1 MMECN
6 HDKTSFVFY
15 NDWIATYYNL
25 PPEMRLELMD
35 MIFAYHLTRENQ
47 TTDNLAL
54 KVAYGL
60 IEPAMARDIT
70 SFYESKERRR
80 ASGSKGGQARASN
93 AKQSQAMLSN
103 AKQSQA
109 IQAVN
114 VNVNDNVNVKVNG
127 NVNVNDD
134 VMEVLNASPTKVE
147 ALQRLHKL
155 QTSEIYEYAKQFQAH
170 IDFVGEPH
178 KGQADLLKHFRDW
191 LKYRINEENKN
202 KNDTNDNPSYEQR
215 AEGAA
220 RLVAKCL
227 AACDAEVRGE
237 GQLPTH
243 IQPF

>member
-1 MMECN
+1 MECN
-6 HDKTSFVFY
+6 HDKLSFVFY

-35 MIFAYHLTRENQ
+35 MIFAYHLTREKQ

-60 IEPAMARDIT
+60 IEPAMARDIS

-80 ASGSKGGQARASN
+80 ASGAKGGQARVSN

-103 AKQSQA
+103 AKQSQV

-134 VMEVLNASPTKVE
+134 VIATLNASPTRVE

-178 KGQADLLKHFRDW
+178 QGQADLLKHFRDW
-191 LKYRINEENKN
+191 LKIQIQEQKKHGTSNH
-202 KNDTNDNPSYEQR
+202 PSYEQR
-215 AEGAA
+215 ASEASE
-220 RLVAKCL
+220 LVAELLAKC
-227 AACDAEVRGE
+227 DEVRNE
-237 GQLPTH
+237 GGVP
-243 IQPF
+243 IDF